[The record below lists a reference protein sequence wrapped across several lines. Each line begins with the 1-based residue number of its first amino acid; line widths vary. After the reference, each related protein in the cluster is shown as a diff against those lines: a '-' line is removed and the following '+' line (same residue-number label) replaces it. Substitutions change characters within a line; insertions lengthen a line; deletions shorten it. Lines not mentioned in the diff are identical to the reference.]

1 MRPAPA
7 RRRQRFEALAPA
19 ADSSPGASGLSRMDR
34 VIVTR
39 PAAEADHWVQ
49 ALRASGWQA
58 VALPLIDITEP
69 ADPSAQTALA
79 QHRRHW
85 WQADALMFVS
95 AAAVR
100 HFFARDVAASPAQH
114 LLTTRFWAP
123 GPGTAR
129 VLALALAGLG
139 LSADLID
146 TPPADAAQFDSEHL
160 WPVVAAQ
167 LHAGARVLMVRGHS
181 PALDDLRNI
190 PRYIP
195 RGTQQNA
202 ALPGTGRDWLIQR
215 CEAADARVEAC
226 VAYER
231 RAPVLSVA
239 EQALI
244 QQASGVGQLW
254 LFSSSEALTNLQAL
268 APGRDWSAATALAT
282 HPRIAA
288 GARAAG
294 FGRVIESRP
303 ALPDVVS
310 ALKSLQSNS

>member
-1 MRPAPA
+1 MAS
-7 RRRQRFEALAPA
+7 A

-58 VALPLIDITEP
+58 EALPLIDITEP
-69 ADPSAQTALA
+69 VDPSTQIALA
-79 QHRRHW
+79 QHRRRW

-100 HFFARDVAASPAQH
+100 HFFAREVAAPPTQH

-129 VLALALAGLG
+129 ALAQALAGLG
-139 LSADLID
+139 ISADCID
-146 TPPADAAQFDSEHL
+146 APPADAAQFDSEHL

-167 LHAGARVLMVRGHS
+167 LHTGARVLMVRGQS
-181 PALDDLRNI
+181 PELDDLRAA
-190 PRYIP
+190 P
-195 RGTQQNA
+195 RGTQRDA

-215 CEAADARVEAC
+215 CEAAGARVEAC

-239 EQALI
+239 EHALI
-244 QQASGVGQLW
+244 QDAGGVGQLW
-254 LFSSSEALTNLQAL
+254 LFSSSEALTHLQAL
-268 APGRDWSAATALAT
+268 APGHDWSSATALAT
-282 HPRIAA
+282 HPRITA

-294 FGRVIESRP
+294 FGLVIESRP

-310 ALKSLQSNS
+310 ALKSRQSSS

>member
-1 MRPAPA
+1 M
-7 RRRQRFEALAPA
+7 APA
-19 ADSSPGASGLSRMDR
+19 ADSSPGASRLSRMDR

-39 PAAEADHWVQ
+39 PAAEATHWVQ
-49 ALRASGWQA
+49 ALQASGWQA
-58 VALPLIDITEP
+58 EAVPLIEITEP
-69 ADPSAQTALA
+69 ADPQAQARLA

-85 WQADALMFVS
+85 WQMDALMFVS

-100 HFFARDVAASPAQH
+100 HFFAHSVAAPPAQH
-114 LLTTRFWAP
+114 PLTTRFWAP

-129 VLALALAGLG
+129 ALAQALVGLG
-139 LSADLID
+139 MSPDRID

-167 LHAGARVLMVRGHS
+167 LHAGTRVLLVRGHS
-181 PALDDLRNI
+181 PELGDSCDA
-190 PRYIP
+190 PRSAP
-195 RGTQQNA
+195 RDA

-215 CEAADARVEAC
+215 CKAAGAQVQAC

-239 EQALI
+239 QRALI
-244 QQASGVGQLW
+244 AQASGAGQLW
-254 LFSSSEALTNLQAL
+254 LFSSTEALTNLQAL
-268 APGRDWSAATALAT
+268 APEHSWSAAVALAT

-288 GARAAG
+288 AARAAG
-294 FGRVIESRP
+294 FGQVIEGRP

-310 ALKSLQSNS
+310 ALKSWQSRL

>member
-1 MRPAPA
+1 MAS
-7 RRRQRFEALAPA
+7 A
-19 ADSSPGASGLSRMDR
+19 ADSSPGASRLSRMDR

-58 VALPLIDITEP
+58 EALPLIEITEP
-69 ADPSAQTALA
+69 GDPQAQAALA
-79 QHRRHW
+79 QHRHHW

-100 HFFARDVAASPAQH
+100 HFFARNVAAPPTQH

-129 VLALALAGLG
+129 ALAQALAGSG
-139 LSADLID
+139 VAADRID
-146 TPPADAAQFDSEHL
+146 APPADAAQFDSEHL

-167 LHAGARVLMVRGHS
+167 LHAGIRVLLVRGHS
-181 PALDDLRNI
+181 PELDDSRDA
-190 PRYIP
+190 R
-195 RGTQQNA
+195 RDTQRDA

-215 CEAADARVEAC
+215 CEAAGAQVEAC

-231 RAPVLSVA
+231 RAPVLCVA
-239 EQALI
+239 ERALI
-244 QQASGVGQLW
+244 QNATGEGQLW

-268 APGRDWSAATALAT
+268 APGHDWSAAAALAT
-282 HPRIAA
+282 HPRITAA
-288 GARAAG
+288 ARAAG
-294 FGRVIESRP
+294 FGQVIESRP

-310 ALKSLQSNS
+310 ALGRC

>member
-1 MRPAPA
+1 
-7 RRRQRFEALAPA
+7 
-19 ADSSPGASGLSRMDR
+19 MDR

-39 PAAEADHWVQ
+39 PAAEAEHWVQ

-58 VALPLIDITEP
+58 EALPLIDIAEP
-69 ADPSAQTALA
+69 VDASAQTALA
-79 QHRRHW
+79 QHRCCW

-100 HFFARDVAASPAQH
+100 HFFARGVAAPPTQH

-129 VLALALAGLG
+129 ALAQALAGLG
-139 LSADLID
+139 MSADLID
-146 TPPADAAQFDSEHL
+146 APPADAAQFDSEHL

-167 LHAGARVLMVRGHS
+167 LRPGARVLMVRGQS
-181 PALDDLRNI
+181 PELDDSRDA
-190 PRYIP
+190 P
-195 RGTQQNA
+195 RGTQHGAQRVA
-202 ALPGTGRDWLIQR
+202 AQPGTGRDWLIQR
-215 CEAADARVEAC
+215 CEAAGARVEAC

-244 QQASGVGQLW
+244 QDAGGVGQLW

-268 APGRDWSAATALAT
+268 APGQDWSAATALAT

-310 ALKSLQSNS
+310 ALKSRQSSS